1 MNSDFIE
8 DHELLYRAVPKFPKF
23 WKNDNK
29 SVSSALFKN
38 CNGVS
43 VDRDGK
49 RTEDN
54 ICSLLQKRIA
64 NSIAV
69 AKLIASEARQVDV
82 YLHPKPSKSN
92 HFHAEIHESRN
103 HILISNS
110 KAKKLSNLVKLIWF
124 KVAT

>member
-43 VDRDGK
+43 VDRDGN
-49 RTEDN
+49 RTEES
-54 ICSLLQKRIA
+54 ICSILQKRIS

-69 AKLIASEARQVDV
+69 AKLIASEARQIDV
-82 YLHPKPSKSN
+82 FLHPKPSSSN
-92 HFHAEIHESRN
+92 QFHAEIHESESQ
-103 HILISNS
+103 ILISNS
-110 KAKKLSNLVKLIWF
+110 KAKQLCNIVRLIWF